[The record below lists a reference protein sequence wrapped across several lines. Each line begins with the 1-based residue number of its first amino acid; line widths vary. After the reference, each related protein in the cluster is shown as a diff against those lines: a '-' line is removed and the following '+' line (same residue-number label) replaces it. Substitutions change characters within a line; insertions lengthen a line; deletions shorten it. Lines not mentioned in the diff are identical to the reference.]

1 MPQNW
6 PEILWIV
13 RHAQSEGNVARDRAH
28 EAGHHRIELSG
39 RDVDIPLS
47 ELGTEQALALGA
59 WFQQNK
65 GATLPNVVLS
75 SPYLRSVQTAH
86 LFRQGG
92 GADLNEKI
100 CVDERLRE
108 KEFGILDGLTTDG
121 IKMISPEQAEF
132 RRILGKFYHRPPG
145 GESWCDV
152 IFRLRSLLDTI
163 SLHYKGQRVMII
175 AHQVVVL
182 CFRYILENLDE
193 AEILAIDKE
202 ADVANCS
209 VTEYRFDPTAGKDGN
224 LILSAYNMVAPMV
237 EKRAQVTSA
246 PDPIVAARG

>member
-1 MPQNW
+1 M
-6 PEILWIV
+6 
-13 RHAQSEGNVARDRAH
+13 
-28 EAGHHRIELSG
+28 
-39 RDVDIPLS
+39 
-47 ELGTEQALALGA
+47 
-59 WFQQNK
+59 
-65 GATLPNVVLS
+65 
-75 SPYLRSVQTAH
+75 QTAH

-92 GADLNEKI
+92 GVEIDEKI

-108 KEFGILDGLTTDG
+108 KEFGILDGLTTGG
-121 IKMISPEQAEF
+121 IKAVNPEQAEF
-132 RRILGKFYHRPPG
+132 RAILGKFYHRPPG

-152 IFRLRSLLDTI
+152 ILRLRSLLDTI

-193 AEILAIDKE
+193 AGILAIDRD
-202 ADVANCS
+202 ADVANCG

-224 LILSAYNMVAPMV
+224 LILSGYNMTAPMV
-237 EKRAQVTSA
+237 KTHAQVTSA